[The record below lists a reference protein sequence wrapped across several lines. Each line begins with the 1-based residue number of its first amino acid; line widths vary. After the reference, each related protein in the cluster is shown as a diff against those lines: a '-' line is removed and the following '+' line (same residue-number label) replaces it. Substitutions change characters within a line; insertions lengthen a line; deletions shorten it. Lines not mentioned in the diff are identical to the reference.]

1 MSLNGKKILFVTESL
16 ARGGMETVLVT
27 ISNALSQQGFD
38 VTILCYDPRDDLKQE
53 LNSSVRYIYKP
64 RREFNLMNKIPH
76 IRRYYNYRKAAWEH
90 RSSALTLYRMR

>member
-64 RREFNLMNKIPH
+64 RREFNLMNKIPQKPNKKRLFRGH
-76 IRRYYNYRKAAWEH
+76 DAGSSQGIR
-90 RSSALTLYRMR
+90 